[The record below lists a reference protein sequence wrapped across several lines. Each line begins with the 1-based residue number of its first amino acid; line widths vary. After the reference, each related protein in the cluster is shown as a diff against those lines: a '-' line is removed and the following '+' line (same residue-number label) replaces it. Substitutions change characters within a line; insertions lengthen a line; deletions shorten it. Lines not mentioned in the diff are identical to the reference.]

1 MVLSCY
7 WCGAVGFWLRVC
19 WVCGWVCLVGGFGL
33 FPGVSL
39 FVVTWFCGWFGLWL
53 VRIGCLF
60 GWF

>member
-7 WCGAVGFWLRVC
+7 WCGAVGFWLRFVGFVVGFAWLAVLVC
-19 WVCGWVCLVGGFGL
+19 FRV
-33 FPGVSL
+33 FPC

-53 VRIGCLF
+53 VRIGYLF

>member
-7 WCGAVGFWLRVC
+7 WCGAVGFGCGFVGFVVGFAWLAVLVC
-19 WVCGWVCLVGGFGL
+19 FRGF
-33 FPGVSL
+33 PC

-53 VRIGCLF
+53 VRIGYLF